1 MCTCVDIVRQ
11 IYVVIVMSLAVSF
24 SGLFY
29 FFFWFILLLFYVN
42 LFCFVLHMIILFNL
56 YIDIMHVLLFMFH
69 AVC

>member
-42 LFCFVLHMIILFNL
+42 LFCVVKCI
-56 YIDIMHVLLFMFH
+56 
-69 AVC
+69 